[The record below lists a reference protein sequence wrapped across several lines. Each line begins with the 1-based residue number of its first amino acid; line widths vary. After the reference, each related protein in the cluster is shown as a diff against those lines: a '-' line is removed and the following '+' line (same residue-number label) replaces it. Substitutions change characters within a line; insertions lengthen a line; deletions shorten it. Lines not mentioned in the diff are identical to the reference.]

1 MIAGHFLLLWLRQA
15 LTALNWLLSLLFLDH
30 QVNDMLLDQL
40 MIFYQ
45 TALHH

>member
-15 LTALNWLLSLLFLDH
+15 LTAFYRFFSLLFLDH
-30 QVNDMLLDQL
+30 QINDMLLDQL